1 MRILIVEDYPP
12 VRDAVAQALLEE
24 GFTVDIAPNG
34 RVGLERLKEH
44 PYDALVVDVM
54 MPEMSGLDMVGELRA
69 RGDTTPALLLT
80 ALDGVEDRVRGL
92 DGGADDYMVKPFA
105 IPELVARVRALVRR
119 GYGARTPVVQ
129 VGPVSVD
136 TTARTASVEGRL
148 VPLTTREYAL
158 LEYLAMRLGQVVT
171 REEICEHIYEERV
184 KSSNVVDVYV
194 GYLRR
199 KLADAGAPPILHTR
213 RGAGYLLSANG
224 DGS

>member
-1 MRILIVEDYPP
+1 VRILIVEDYPP

-34 RVGLERLKEH
+34 RAGLERLDERH
-44 PYDALVVDVM
+44 YDALVVDVM
-54 MPEMSGLDMVGELRA
+54 MPEMSGLDMVGTLRA

-80 ALDGVEDRVRGL
+80 ALDGLEDRVRGL

-119 GYGARTPVVQ
+119 GYGARPRVVQ
-129 VGPVSVD
+129 VGPVSID
-136 TTARTASVEGRL
+136 TTARTASIEGHL

-158 LEYLAMRLGQVVT
+158 LEYLSMRAGQVVT

-184 KSSNVVDVYV
+184 KSSNVVDVYI

-199 KLADAGAPPILHTR
+199 KLTDAGAPPILHTR
-213 RGAGYLLSANG
+213 RGAGYLRSADG
-224 DGS
+224 DGA

>member
-24 GFTVDIAPNG
+24 GFTVDMATNG
-34 RVGLERLKEH
+34 RSGLERLEERR
-44 PYDALVVDVM
+44 YDALVVDVM
-54 MPEMSGLDMVGELRA
+54 LPEVNGLDLIGALRA
-69 RGDTTPALLLT
+69 RGDTTPALVLT
-80 ALDGVEDRVRGL
+80 ALDGVDDRVRGL
-92 DGGADDYMVKPFA
+92 DRGADDYLVKPFA

-119 GYGARTPVVQ
+119 GYGGQTPVVQ

-158 LEYLAMRLGQVVT
+158 LEYLAMRVGQVVT
-171 REEICEHIYEERV
+171 REEICEHIYEERA

-213 RGAGYLLSANG
+213 RGAGYFLGADE
-224 DGS
+224 DGA